1 MTRTPERFS
10 AVDALTRI
18 REGDLTV
25 EALAGACL
33 ERIRARESA
42 VHAWAY
48 VNAEQVLE
56 QARAL
61 DRAGPHGPLFGL
73 PIGIKDVFLT
83 RDMPTQYNSPLYEG
97 FSGGVD
103 AACVTLLRE
112 AGALI
117 LGKTETAEFASSGR
131 LAPTLNPHD
140 LSRTPG
146 GSSSGSAAAV
156 ADFHTPLAIGTQ
168 TGGSV
173 IRPASYCGVF
183 GFKPTW
189 GMVSAEG
196 AKTFSPSMD
205 TIGWFARTAD
215 DLILVNDAL
224 VPVEPGTPDFRLEG
238 ARIAVC
244 RSPVWGQAGAET
256 REALAQESLR
266 LAAAGAIVTEIDL
279 PEPFDQ
285 LVDVQ
290 KCIMLSEGR
299 ATFLAE
305 YRKDPERLH
314 AGLKSQVENAA
325 GYTLAQL
332 REAHDIAAS
341 CRREFDAIAGEF
353 DAVLT
358 PSTVGCAPPATE
370 GSGAM
375 LFNAIWSLLQTPCVN
390 VPVSRG
396 AGALPLGLTVTGP
409 RYSDRRILAVARAMR

>member
-1 MTRTPERFS
+1 MTNAPERLS
-10 AVDALTRI
+10 AVDALARI
-18 REGDLTV
+18 RQGDLSV
-25 EALAGACL
+25 EALARACL
-33 ERIRARESA
+33 ERIRARDDA

-48 VNAEQVLE
+48 INAEQVLE

-61 DRAGPHGPLFGL
+61 DRAGPRGPLFGL
-73 PIGIKDVFLT
+73 PVGIKDVFLT

-131 LAPTLNPHD
+131 LAPTVNPHD
-140 LSRTPG
+140 LTRTPG
-146 GSSSGSAAAV
+146 GSSSGSAAAI
-156 ADFHTPLAIGTQ
+156 ADFHVPLALGTQ

-205 TIGWFARTAD
+205 TVGWFARTAD

-224 VPVEPGTPDFRLEG
+224 SPVEPETPDVRIEG

-244 RSPVWGQAGAET
+244 RSPVWGQAGAAT
-256 REALAQESLR
+256 REALAQESVR
-266 LAAAGAIVTEIDL
+266 LAAAGAIVTELDL
-279 PEPFDQ
+279 PQPFDQ

-305 YRKDPERLH
+305 YRKDPGRLH
-314 AGLKSQVENAA
+314 PGLRSQVENAA

-332 REAHDIAAS
+332 REAHDIAAN
-341 CRREFDAIAGEF
+341 CRRAFDAIAGEF

-358 PSTVGCAPPATE
+358 PSTIGDAPMATE

-375 LFNAIWSLLQTPCVN
+375 IFNAIWSLLQTPCVN
-390 VPVSRG
+390 VPVARP
-396 AGALPLGLTVTGP
+396 AGALPVGLTVTGP
-409 RYSDRRILAVARAMR
+409 RYSDRRILAIARAMS

>member
-1 MTRTPERFS
+1 M
-10 AVDALTRI
+10 
-18 REGDLTV
+18 
-25 EALAGACL
+25 
-33 ERIRARESA
+33 
-42 VHAWAY
+42 HAWAY

-358 PSTVGCAPPATE
+358 PSTVGEAPPATE

-375 LFNAIWSLLQTPCVN
+375 IFNAIWSLLQTPCVN
-390 VPVSRG
+390 VPVARQ

>member
-1 MTRTPERFS
+1 MTNAPERLS
-10 AVDALTRI
+10 AVDALARI
-18 REGDLTV
+18 RQGDLSV
-25 EALAGACL
+25 EALARACL
-33 ERIRARESA
+33 ERIRARDDA

-48 VNAEQVLE
+48 INAEQVLE

-61 DRAGPHGPLFGL
+61 DRAGPRGPRCGL
-73 PIGIKDVFLT
+73 PVGIKDVFLT

-131 LAPTLNPHD
+131 LAPTVNPHD
-140 LSRTPG
+140 LTRTPG
-146 GSSSGSAAAV
+146 GSSSGSAAAI
-156 ADFHTPLAIGTQ
+156 ADFHVPLALGTQ

-205 TIGWFARTAD
+205 TVGWFARTAD

-224 VPVEPGTPDFRLEG
+224 SPVEPETPDVRIEG

-244 RSPVWGQAGAET
+244 RSPVWGQAGAAT
-256 REALAQESLR
+256 REALAQESVR
-266 LAAAGAIVTEIDL
+266 LAAAGAIVTELDL
-279 PEPFDQ
+279 PQPFDQ

-305 YRKDPERLH
+305 YRKDPGRLH
-314 AGLKSQVENAA
+314 RGLRSQVENAA

-332 REAHDIAAS
+332 REAHDIAAN
-341 CRREFDAIAGEF
+341 CRRAFDAIAGEF

-358 PSTVGCAPPATE
+358 PSTIGDAPMATE

-375 LFNAIWSLLQTPCVN
+375 IFNAIWSLLQTPCVN
-390 VPVSRG
+390 VPVARPV
-396 AGALPLGLTVTGP
+396 GALPVGLTVTGP
-409 RYSDRRILAVARAMR
+409 RYSDRRILAIARAMG

>member
-1 MTRTPERFS
+1 MTNAPERLS
-10 AVDALTRI
+10 AVDALARI
-18 REGDLTV
+18 RQGDLSV
-25 EALAGACL
+25 EALARACL
-33 ERIRARESA
+33 ERIRARDDA

-48 VNAEQVLE
+48 INAEQVLE
-56 QARAL
+56 QARAH
-61 DRAGPHGPLFGL
+61 DRAGPRGPLFGL
-73 PIGIKDVFLT
+73 PVGIKDVFLT

-131 LAPTLNPHD
+131 LAPTVNPHD
-140 LSRTPG
+140 LTRTPG
-146 GSSSGSAAAV
+146 GSSSGSAAAI
-156 ADFHTPLAIGTQ
+156 ADFHVPLALGTQ

-205 TIGWFARTAD
+205 TVGWFARTAD

-224 VPVEPGTPDFRLEG
+224 SPVEPETPDVRIEG

-244 RSPVWGQAGAET
+244 RSPVWGQAGAAT
-256 REALAQESLR
+256 REALAQESVR
-266 LAAAGAIVTEIDL
+266 LAAAGAIVTELDL
-279 PEPFDQ
+279 PQPFDQ

-305 YRKDPERLH
+305 YRKDPGRLH
-314 AGLKSQVENAA
+314 PGLRSQVENAA

-332 REAHDIAAS
+332 REAHDIAAN
-341 CRREFDAIAGEF
+341 CRRAFDAIAGEF

-358 PSTVGCAPPATE
+358 PSTIGDAPMATE

-375 LFNAIWSLLQTPCVN
+375 IFNAIWSLLQTPCVN
-390 VPVSRG
+390 VPVARP
-396 AGALPLGLTVTGP
+396 AGALPVGLTVTGP
-409 RYSDRRILAVARAMR
+409 RYSDRRILAIARAMS

>member
-1 MTRTPERFS
+1 MQPLLTSWKRKFARKTPPS
-10 AVDALTRI
+10 SPAGGAVNDSLLPVSFETNG
-18 REGDLTV
+18 EP
-25 EALAGACL
+25 LAPG
-33 ERIRARESA
+33 
-42 VHAWAY
+42 
-48 VNAEQVLE
+48 
-56 QARAL
+56 
-61 DRAGPHGPLFGL
+61 
-73 PIGIKDVFLT
+73 
-83 RDMPTQYNSPLYEG
+83 
-97 FSGGVD
+97 
-103 AACVTLLRE
+103 VTLLRE

-131 LAPTLNPHD
+131 LAPTVNPHD
-140 LSRTPG
+140 LTRTPG
-146 GSSSGSAAAV
+146 GSSSGSAAAI
-156 ADFHTPLAIGTQ
+156 ADFHVPLALGTQ

-205 TIGWFARTAD
+205 TVGWFARTAD

-224 VPVEPGTPDFRLEG
+224 SPVEPETPDVRIEG

-244 RSPVWGQAGAET
+244 RSPVWGQAGAAT
-256 REALAQESLR
+256 REALAQESVR
-266 LAAAGAIVTEIDL
+266 LAAAGAIVTELDL
-279 PEPFDQ
+279 PQPFDQ

-305 YRKDPERLH
+305 YRKDPGRLH
-314 AGLKSQVENAA
+314 PGLRSQVENAA

-332 REAHDIAAS
+332 REAHDIAAN
-341 CRREFDAIAGEF
+341 CRRAFDAIAGEF

-358 PSTVGCAPPATE
+358 PSTIGDAPMATE

-375 LFNAIWSLLQTPCVN
+375 IFNAIWSLLQTPCVN
-390 VPVSRG
+390 VPVARP
-396 AGALPLGLTVTGP
+396 AGALPVGLTVTGP
-409 RYSDRRILAVARAMR
+409 RYSDRRILAIARAMS